1 MANKYQDKQCGST
14 DSGEENMTRR
24 EIRDKIFKI
33 VFTAE
38 FNTLDEI
45 R

>member
-1 MANKYQDKQCGST
+1 
-14 DSGEENMTRR
+14 MTRR

-38 FNTLDEI
+38 FNTLDEMRDQMI
-45 R
+45 HCFMHLYLIVTDSI